1 MTNNPFI
8 FFEMN
13 FDAEMFKKYYGI
25 IDSPGIYA
33 IPEDTVGVSN
43 NDTTTPDLD
52 SNKLIDQDFEKN
64 ANNNDSSSGNILN
77 RADNQQQDLPPQ
89 QNILPKQ
96 NEQALIQQTFSPDE
110 LADYEKEI
118 EPMKKM
124 FLINRL
130 TELSNLIKDKFTN
143 SGDLDLVLKYA
154 SYFSYKTL
162 QILAMNVVDQIRNNP
177 EMQQFTNN
185 AGEENN
191 G

>member
-13 FDAEMFKKYYGI
+13 FDADLFKKYYGT

-33 IPEDTVGVSN
+33 IPEDAVGLTN
-43 NDTTTPDLD
+43 NDTNPELD
-52 SNKLIDQDFEKN
+52 SNKLIDQDYEKN
-64 ANNNDSSSGNILN
+64 VNDSSPSGNILKGT
-77 RADNQQQDLPPQ
+77 DDQQQNLSGQ
-89 QNILPKQ
+89 QNVLLKQ

-118 EPMKKM
+118 EPMKKI

-162 QILAMNVVDQIRNNP
+162 QILAMHVVDQIRNNP

-185 AGEENN
+185 TGEEYN